1 MKCPKKAY
9 IKTFISTAG
18 TVLGTHEDARDSASA
33 AANTTQVH
41 LHHIFPALM
50 LLMNLWIFVAAASDA
65 RQNNLKW
72 PLPTYT
78 RANLFRRPYLFVW
91 SQFRCR
97 SQGPDKLVMGRK
109 TSARRAKNI
118 SPDKYQNK
126 VIMDRGYEPAHKFNQ
141 WRLARREMRRGMLIV
156 LKWKGASRYC
166 AESPWS
172 IWWKI
177 LSIDCILKTT
187 AIDSQ
192 NITVPVCVRM
202 CACMCMCV

>member
-1 MKCPKKAY
+1 M
-9 IKTFISTAG
+9 IQL
-18 TVLGTHEDARDSASA
+18 LG

-41 LHHIFPALM
+41 LYHIFPALM
-50 LLMNLWIFVAAASDA
+50 RLMNLWIFVAAASDA
-65 RQNNLKW
+65 RQNDSKW
-72 PLPTYT
+72 PLLTYT

-91 SQFRCR
+91 SQFSCR
-97 SQGPDKLVMGRK
+97 SQDPDKLVTCRK
-109 TSARRAKNI
+109 TSVRRAKNI
-118 SPDKYQNK
+118 SSDKYQNK
-126 VIMDRGYEPAHKFNQ
+126 VIMDRGYEPAHKFSQ
-141 WRLARREMRRGMLIV
+141 WTLARREMRRGMLIV

-192 NITVPVCVRM
+192 NITVPACVSVCTCTCV
-202 CACMCMCV
+202 CMCV